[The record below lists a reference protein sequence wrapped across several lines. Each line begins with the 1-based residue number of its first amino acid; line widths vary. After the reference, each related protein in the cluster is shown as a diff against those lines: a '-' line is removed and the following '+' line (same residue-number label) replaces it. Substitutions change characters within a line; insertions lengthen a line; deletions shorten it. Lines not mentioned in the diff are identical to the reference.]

1 MTLHEKKKRAA
12 VIAATVYVQ
21 MEETVEKIAPR
32 YGWGKMGLVRR
43 MNDREL
49 LFSKGR
55 TIGARIS

>member
-1 MTLHEKKKRAA
+1 MTLHEKKKKAA

-21 MEETVEKIAPR
+21 MEESKDKIVPR

-55 TIGARIS
+55 TIGARII

>member
-21 MEETVEKIAPR
+21 MEESAELIVPR

-55 TIGARIS
+55 TIGARIN

>member
-1 MTLHEKKKRAA
+1 MTLHEKKKKAA
-12 VIAATVYVQ
+12 VIAATIYVNMQ
-21 MEETVEKIAPR
+21 ENKETIVAR

-55 TIGARIS
+55 TIGTRIN